1 MRKTTNDDFLIY
13 LWLLLPVTL
22 WGEFWCV
29 WDEWHL
35 LGVTVLVD
43 GAALGLLTLLLLLL
57 LDVLWGTVE
66 EEIGHDFP
74 WLRAGNLATEAL
86 DLTGEE
92 PPDQTDGVDGLVIA
106 WDGDVDVLQAGV
118 GVAEGDDRD
127 VDVRG
132 LGDGL
137 VIDTWVSADQDAGLT
152 EGGLVLVSKGTRAE
166 TTSDGL
172 GTGVVTELEDGA
184 LTLGLARDAH
194 DVLWVLEYKLVQVPN
209 EKRFS
214 REKTDLDGGDGTG
227 GHHDLLPGLAQV
239 ENVVLGGGA
248 GVDVGQ
254 HAVIGVGITQV
265 NLGSD
270 HLSDVLISWSQNC
283 VSGRHFLK
291 SDSI

>member
-1 MRKTTNDDFLIY
+1 MSGQKSIY

-22 WGEFWCV
+22 CGEFWCV
-29 WDEWHL
+29 GDEGHL
-35 LGVTVLVD
+35 LGIAVLVD

-57 LDVLWGTVE
+57 LNVLWGAVE

-86 DLTGEE
+86 DLAGKE
-92 PPDQTDGVDGLVIA
+92 PPDQTDGVDGFVVA

-118 GVAEGDDRD
+118 GVAEGDDGD

-132 LGDGL
+132 LGDSL
-137 VIDTWVSADQDAGLT
+137 VIDTWVSADQDTGLT

-172 GTGVVTELEDGA
+172 GAGVVTELEDGT
-184 LTLGLARDAH
+184 LTLGLARNAH
-194 DVLWVLEYKLVQVPN
+194 DVLWVLEYELYTVFKVSG
-209 EKRFS
+209 FS
-214 REKTDLDGGDGTG
+214 YLDGGDGTG

-254 HAVIGVGITQV
+254 HTVIGIGITQV
-265 NLGSD
+265 NLGGD
-270 HLSDVLISWSQNC
+270 HLSNVLISGSQNC